1 MTSTRDQSLH
11 VPSVRIR
18 LKPDCIRSGDASCLA
33 SSADI
38 NKLEISTKHS
48 SFKRRLASFPLE
60 QPANEECQMTTAA
73 RFSSYDDKSYSI
85 LLGQKRPSVILQIME
100 VA

>member
-18 LKPDCIRSGDASCLA
+18 NTDVSCLA
-33 SSADI
+33 SSTDI
-38 NKLEISTKHS
+38 HKLETSTKISTQS
-48 SFKRRLASFPLE
+48 SFKRRFTSFPLE
-60 QPANEECQMTTAA
+60 QPTNEECQMTTT
-73 RFSSYDDKSYSI
+73 RFSSYDDQSYSV
-85 LLGQKRPSVILQIME
+85 LLGQKRPSVILQMME

>member
-18 LKPDCIRSGDASCLA
+18 CIRNANVSSLA
-33 SSADI
+33 SSTDI
-38 NKLEISTKHS
+38 HKLETSTKNS
-48 SFKRRLASFPLE
+48 SFKRRFTSFPLE
-60 QPANEECQMTTAA
+60 QPTNQECQMTTA
-73 RFSSYDDKSYSI
+73 RFSSYDDKSYSV
-85 LLGQKRPSVILQIME
+85 LLGQKRPSVILQMME